1 MTYQKHK
8 AEFLDLLQPDD
19 FRNPSSFNQAEEII
33 DELFL
38 VAEKKE
44 NPQEFIA
51 KAASNLFRDRS
62 NKVENLI
69 KLLPPKGVRPLPSPN
84 QSN

>member
-38 VAEKKE
+38 AAKKKN
-44 NPQEFIA
+44 NPEEFIA
-51 KAASNLFRDRS
+51 KAALHLFREGS

-69 KLLPPKGVRPLPSPN
+69 KLLPPKGV
-84 QSN
+84 